1 MGAIIIYIAAAA
13 LIAYAVYATVQK
25 FRGKSKNSCCGT
37 AEAVLAKPVDDT
49 DVSHYPFKY
58 NVAVDGM
65 MCSNCAANVANAIN
79 AMGDVWATV
88 NLGKHRAEVL
98 SKTEKTESDFAS
110 ALKGT
115 SYKATACERIE
126 D

>member
-1 MGAIIIYIAAAA
+1 MGAIVIYIAAAA

-25 FRGKSKNSCCGT
+25 FRGKSKSSCCGT

-49 DVSHYPFKY
+49 DASHYPYRY

-98 SKTEKTESDFAS
+98 SKTERSESDFES

-115 SYKATACERIE
+115 GYKATSCERIDE
-126 D
+126 